1 MYRTL
6 FKRAPPNLRKPIF
19 SRCLPDVTSTADAI
33 IGALGIGD
41 VVTDIVAD
49 IKISWKE
56 ILYMSLIALGRVIHR
71 VPATQGRGF
80 VFKLLHLSICC
91 VVALHDAEDAET

>member
-1 MYRTL
+1 M
-6 FKRAPPNLRKPIF
+6 
-19 SRCLPDVTSTADAI
+19 TSTADAI

-56 ILYMSLIALGRVIHR
+56 ILYMSLIALGNMI
-71 VPATQGRGF
+71 
-80 VFKLLHLSICC
+80 
-91 VVALHDAEDAET
+91 

>member
-1 MYRTL
+1 MYL
-6 FKRAPPNLRKPIF
+6 SGSCNPRKPIF

-56 ILYMSLIALGRVIHR
+56 ILYMSLIALGNII
-71 VPATQGRGF
+71 T
-80 VFKLLHLSICC
+80 
-91 VVALHDAEDAET
+91 